1 MGKELVKSILHSWEI
16 EVHFSEFLDQMLSF
30 LTDTKSLWEMALNFE
45 SNQWPRIPLNGPT
58 SVSDSYLLLFPVPM
72 APHLAPRPSL
82 QASSTAITVNPWTI
96 NPLTTRCNMLSSCVE
111 ARKKFQNLFFST
123 RQTWLVSQHSTSD
136 IICQTLWL
144 TQTIETFS
152 NISTTIKWSL
162 YNKWHYQPSVNAVK
176 ANFKHS

>member
-111 ARKKFQNLFFST
+111 ARKKVSKFVLQHQTNLTCLST
-123 RQTWLVSQHSTSD
+123 QHQWYYLPDSVTHTKHWD
-136 IICQTLWL
+136 I
-144 TQTIETFS
+144 F
-152 NISTTIKWSL
+152 
-162 YNKWHYQPSVNAVK
+162 
-176 ANFKHS
+176 